1 MEAISAATISAIEK
15 LDAGKGEG
23 DSGGG
28 GDYIHGLRGG
38 EE

>member
-15 LDAGKGEG
+15 LDAGEGEG

-28 GDYIHGLRGG
+28 GIIYTD
-38 EE
+38 